1 MIGMCELHQSL
12 KNNCEFGWLY
22 VFSNMFDKVGKIDIG
37 NNYEDHLYHHLCEA
51 E

>member
-1 MIGMCELHQSL
+1 VVTFQQQQ
-12 KNNCEFGWLY
+12 NNKKIVNLVGYMF
-22 VFSNMFDKVGKIDIG
+22 FSNIFDKVGKIDIG